1 MSEKVQKLWGRLR
14 ERLLELG
21 SGSFNATQG
30 YISFKSEA
38 TMVCYLKF
46 RKNQINVGIRRGY
59 EKVNGVFSSNFFTLD
74 DPKKLAQEKSWT
86 QKSGDVG
93 MSYSIPFKSSE
104 SIDYVMFLIKQK
116 YEALN

>member
-1 MSEKVQKLWGRLR
+1 
-14 ERLLELG
+14 LELW
-21 SGSFNATQG
+21 SGSFSATQE

-38 TMVCYLKF
+38 FMVCYLAF

-59 EKVNGVFSSNFFTLD
+59 EKVNGVFSRNFFTLD
-74 DPKKLAQEKSWT
+74 DPKKLAQKKSWT

-104 SIDYVMFLIKQK
+104 CIEYVIFLIKQK
-116 YEALN
+116 YETLS